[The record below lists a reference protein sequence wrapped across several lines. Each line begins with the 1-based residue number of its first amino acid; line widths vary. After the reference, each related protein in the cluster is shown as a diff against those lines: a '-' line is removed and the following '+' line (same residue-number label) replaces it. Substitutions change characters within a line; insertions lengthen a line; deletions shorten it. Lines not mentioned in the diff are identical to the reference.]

1 MMMTNDIVQQAE
13 PQQAET
19 QLAEPLF
26 SLILCTYGGGFQH
39 VERLLQSL
47 LRQGDESLELIVVDQ
62 NADDRLVDLLKR
74 YEARLSIQHIRTA
87 PGLSSARNVGIR
99 AARGRIF
106 AFPDDDC
113 WYPAGHLG
121 RVRSL
126 LDDGGNDGLTC
137 RCTDEQ
143 GNLAAGGEDRR
154 SGRLT
159 KWNVW
164 NRGVSAT
171 LFLTRDLVSRI
182 GFFDEDLGLGARSNF
197 QSGEE
202 TDYLLRSIAHG
213 MNLRYEPD
221 LSVYHPLPPP
231 SRQAGAVRK
240 SWQYGLGM
248 GRVLAKHRYSRLQV
262 YWFLV
267 VPVLGALKALC
278 SGDLALA
285 RVRATRTMA
294 RYRGWRWRPQQ
305 TITLPPWQLH

>member
-1 MMMTNDIVQQAE
+1 MMITNNIAQQAE
-13 PQQAET
+13 P
-19 QLAEPLF
+19 PLF
-26 SLILCTYGGGFQH
+26 SLILCTYGGEERE
-39 VERLLQSL
+39 VERILESL
-47 LRQGDESLELIVVDQ
+47 LRQGEETFELIVVDQ
-62 NADDRLVDLLKR
+62 NPDDRLVDLLRR
-74 YEARLSIQHIRTA
+74 YETRLDIQHVRA
-87 PGLSSARNVGIR
+87 KPGLSSSRNVGIR

-113 WYPAGHLG
+113 WYPTGHLSA
-121 RVRSL
+121 VRGL
-126 LDDGGNDGLTC
+126 IEEGGNDGLTC
-137 RCTDEQ
+137 RCTDEH

-182 GFFDEDLGLGARSNF
+182 GFFDEDLGLGARSDF
-197 QSGEE
+197 QSSEE
-202 TDYLLRSIAHG
+202 TDYLLRAIASG
-213 MNLRYEPD
+213 MNLRYEPA
-221 LSVYHPLPPP
+221 LSVYHPLPPQ
-231 SRQAGAVRK
+231 SRQAGAVKK

-262 YWFLV
+262 YWFLF

-305 TITLPPWQLH
+305 AIALPPWQLR